1 MIPKSLPSDV
11 IRGWEPVARL
21 REALTLSFDAWRV
34 RPTGTLPILLRSLS
48 SKMAIGRG
56 AMAIQRQEQAVREKL
71 VGYVFLASLAAV
83 IAFILYNHIMM
94 F

>member
-1 MIPKSLPSDV
+1 LAGYFLSD
-11 IRGWEPVARL
+11 A
-21 REALTLSFDAWRV
+21 AL
-34 RPTGTLPILLRSLS
+34 PTGTVPILLRSLS

-56 AMAIQRQEQAVREKL
+56 AMAIQRREQAVAEKL

-83 IAFILYNHIMM
+83 IAFILYNHIVM

>member
-1 MIPKSLPSDV
+1 LALPNQ
-11 IRGWEPVARL
+11 EPLPTSVLARL
-21 REALTLSFDAWRV
+21 
-34 RPTGTLPILLRSLS
+34 PIGTLPILLRSLS

-56 AMAIQRQEQAVREKL
+56 AMAISRQEQALREKL

-83 IAFILYNHIMM
+83 IALILYNHIVM